1 MKAEAD
7 REDQAGV
14 GDTGR
19 NSVVTAARAE
29 ADVATRTRTKA
40 EVATT
45 SLMEAVVERGN
56 LMLAYQRVVENKGA
70 AGVDQLAVS
79 ELKDHLKRHWPTMRA
94 KLLVGEY
101 RPQPVRRVDI
111 PKPQGGVRTLGIPT
125 AVDRLIQ
132 QALHQVLQPMFEP
145 TFSEASYGFRPG
157 RNAHQALRQARAYVG
172 QGKRWVVDMDLEKFF
187 DRVNHDL
194 LMSKLAAK
202 IADARVLRLIRRY
215 LEAGMMADGLMQP
228 RTEGTPQ
235 GGPLSPLLSNI
246 LLTDLDRELER
257 RGHAFCRY
265 ADDCN
270 IYVASERAGVGLL
283 QSLTGFLGERLKLKV
298 NVAKSAVARPWQR
311 KFLGYSLT
319 WHREPKLR
327 IAGPSLERLTEKMK
341 ALLQSARGRN
351 LGATIQTLNPV
362 LRGWAAYFKLA
373 ETKRALE
380 ERDGWIRHKLR
391 CILWRQWKRPYRR
404 ARNLMQ
410 RGLTEERAWR
420 SACNQRGPWWNAGAS
435 HMHAAFPKSW
445 FDYLGLVSLLDTVQR
460 LQRVS

>member
-7 REDQAGV
+7 RADQV
-14 GDTGR
+14 GAAKTGR
-19 NSVVTAARAE
+19 NSGDAATCAE
-29 ADVATRTRTKA
+29 VEVATRTRTKA

-56 LMLAYQRVVENKGA
+56 LKLAYQRVVANKGA

-79 ELKDHLKRHWPTMRA
+79 ELREHLKRHWLTIRA
-94 KLLVGEY
+94 RLLAGAY
-101 RPQPVRRVDI
+101 QPQPVRRVDI
-111 PKPQGGVRTLGIPT
+111 PKSQGGVRTLGIPT
-125 AVDRLIQ
+125 VVDRLLQ
-132 QALHQVLQPMFEP
+132 QALHQVLQPIFEP

-157 RNAHQALRQARAYVG
+157 RNAHQALRQAREYVA
-172 QGKRWVVDMDLEKFF
+172 QGKRWVVDIDLEKFF

-194 LMSKLAAK
+194 LMSKLAMK
-202 IADARVLRLIRRY
+202 IGDARVLSLIRRY
-215 LEAGMMADGLMQP
+215 LEAGMMADGVVQL

-246 LLTDLDRELER
+246 LLSDLDRELER

-270 IYVASERAGVGLL
+270 IYVGSERAGVGLL
-283 QSLTGFLGERLKLKV
+283 QSLTGFLAERLKLKV
-298 NVAKSAVARPWQR
+298 NATKSAVARPWQR

-319 WHREPKLR
+319 GHQTPKLR
-327 IAGPSLERLTEKMK
+327 IAGSSLERLTVKVK
-341 ALLQSARGRN
+341 VLLRGAPGCS
-351 LGATIQTLNPV
+351 LGATIQTLNPL

-373 ETKRALE
+373 ETKRTLE
-380 ERDGWIRHKLR
+380 DRDGWIRHKLR
-391 CILWRQWKRPYRR
+391 CILWRQWKRPYAR

-410 RGLTEERAWR
+410 RGLTQERAWR
-420 SACNQRGPWWNAGAS
+420 SATNGRGPWWNAGAS

-445 FDYLGLVSLLDTVQR
+445 FDHQGLVSLLDTVQR

>member
-1 MKAEAD
+1 M
-7 REDQAGV
+7 
-14 GDTGR
+14 
-19 NSVVTAARAE
+19 
-29 ADVATRTRTKA
+29 ATRTRTKA
-40 EVATT
+40 GVATT

-79 ELKDHLKRHWPTMRA
+79 ELKDHLKQHWPTIRTR
-94 KLLVGEY
+94 LLAGEY
-101 RPQPVRRVDI
+101 QPQPVRRVDI

-125 AVDRLIQ
+125 VVDRLIQ
-132 QALHQVLQPMFEP
+132 QAVHQVLQPIFEP

-157 RNAHQALRQARAYVG
+157 RNAHQALRQARQYVA

-194 LMSKLAAK
+194 LLSKLAMRVG
-202 IADARVLRLIRRY
+202 DARVLKLIRRY
-215 LEAGMMADGLMQP
+215 LEAGMMADGLVVP

-246 LLTDLDRELER
+246 LLTALDRELER

-270 IYVASERAGVGLL
+270 IYVGSQRAGVELL
-283 QSLTGFLGERLKLKV
+283 QSLTGFLEQRLKLKV
-298 NVAKSAVARPWQR
+298 NAGKSAVARPWQR

-319 WHREPKLR
+319 WHQKPKLR
-327 IAGPSLERLTEKMK
+327 IAGPSLRKLTEKVRV
-341 ALLQSARGRN
+341 LLRGAHGRS

-373 ETKRALE
+373 GTKRALE
-380 ERDGWIRHKLR
+380 ARDGWIRHKLR
-391 CILWRQWKRPYRR
+391 CILWRQWKRPYAR
-404 ARNLMQ
+404 ARHLMH
-410 RGLTEERAWR
+410 RGLARERAWR
-420 SACNQRGPWWNAGAS
+420 SATNGRGPWWNAGAS
-435 HMHAAFPKSW
+435 HMHAAYPKSW
-445 FDYLGLVSLLDTVQR
+445 FDHLGLVSLLDTVQR
-460 LQRVS
+460 LQRAS